1 VSEKSAS
8 AFQRAGVIGAGAWG
22 TTLAWLLGT
31 KGFPVTLW
39 AYEPEV
45 VDSIN
50 QNRTNQLYLPN
61 ISLPTT
67 IRATGSVKEAVTG
80 ADIVV
85 MVTPSHVLRTVATQ
99 VQASLSAGA
108 SLVVA
113 TKGIEEETLLLTTQV
128 LEAVMTP
135 ACRRRLAVLS
145 GPSFAVEVCQGHPT
159 AVVLAGEEAALVK
172 RLQEVFLTPQFRVYA
187 GEDVVG
193 VQLGGALKN
202 VIALATGVVEGLG
215 LGHNTRAALITR
227 GLAEMVRL
235 GQAMGAVPQTFYG
248 LSGVGDLVL
257 TCTGAQSRNRSVGV
271 RLGEGASLEAILKET
286 RTVAEGVRTAAAACG
301 LARRF
306 EIEMP
311 IMREV
316 SAVLF
321 EGKAPREAVRQ
332 LMERAAREE
341 TTK

>member
-1 VSEKSAS
+1 MGQNIQV
-8 AFQRAGVIGAGAWG
+8 GVIGAGAWG

-50 QNRTNQLYLPN
+50 QNRTNQLYLRGV
-61 ISLPTT
+61 SLPPT

-80 ADIVV
+80 ANIVA

-99 VQASLSAGA
+99 AQASLSAGA

-113 TKGIEEETLLLTTQV
+113 TKGIEEETLLLPTQV

-145 GPSFAVEVCQGHPT
+145 GPSFAAEVCQGHPT
-159 AVVLAGEEAALVK
+159 AVVLAGEDMTLVK
-172 RLQEVFLTPQFRVYA
+172 RLQDVFITPRFRVYA
-187 GEDVVG
+187 GEDLIG

-202 VIALATGVVEGLG
+202 VIALAAGVVDGLG
-215 LGHNTRAALITR
+215 LGANTRAALITR
-227 GLAEMVRL
+227 GLAEMIRL
-235 GQAMGAVPQTFYG
+235 GQAMGATPQTFYG

-257 TCTGAQSRNRSVGV
+257 TCTGTQSRNHSVGV
-271 RLGEGASLEAILKET
+271 RLGRGEPLEAILKET

-301 LARRF
+301 LARRCG
-306 EIEMP
+306 IEMP
-311 IMREV
+311 IIQAI

-321 EGKAPREAVRQ
+321 EGLAPREAVRQ
-332 LMERAAREE
+332 LMERAATEE
-341 TTK
+341 SRK